1 MPTAFTRWT
10 ACLALLTATLF
21 ASGAH
26 AAWPDKSVR
35 LILPLAPGGAMDV
48 LGRSLA
54 DALGARWNVPVV
66 VENRAGAGGNIG
78 AEQVARAE
86 PDGYTLLLTGDMLVA
101 NETLFK
107 GNINYDATRSF
118 APISIVATAPTVIV
132 VRSASPLQSLQDLR
146 TLATERVVNIG
157 TPGFGNSNHIALT
170 RLQARIDGTLQHIP
184 YKGAGPAVIGV
195 LGGET
200 DAAIV
205 ALPAVTSQIESGAL
219 RALAVVQ
226 DTRSA
231 VVPNTPTV
239 KQAGL
244 DVDAG
249 TGWFGLLAPA
259 GTPDPIIADIQQA
272 VSTVVSA
279 GALHGKLAGLG
290 FEPVGSPSATF
301 VERIARDV
309 QTFPPLLK
317 AANVAVN

>member
-1 MPTAFTRWT
+1 MPNALSRFT
-10 ACLALLTATLF
+10 ACLAVITVTLLTST
-21 ASGAH
+21 AH
-26 AAWPDKSVR
+26 AAWPDKPVR

-54 DALGARWNVPVV
+54 DALGTRWNVPVV

-78 AEQVARAE
+78 AEQVARAA

-107 GNINYDATRSF
+107 GKINYDATRSF

-132 VRSASPLQSLQDLR
+132 VRSASSLLSLQDLR
-146 TLATERVVNIG
+146 QLATERVVNIG

-231 VVPNTPTV
+231 VVPDIPTV

-244 DVDAG
+244 DVAAG
-249 TGWFGLLAPA
+249 SGWFGLLAPA
-259 GTPDPIIADIQQA
+259 GTPDPIVADIQHA
-272 VSTVVSA
+272 VSNVVSQ
-279 GALHGKLAGLG
+279 GTLRGKLTGLG
-290 FEPVGSPSATF
+290 FEPVGSASATF

-317 AANVAVN
+317 AANVAIN